1 MKNIPRPGDIFYM
14 AKDKPYQ
21 VITIGIHKETGEKM
35 AVYQALFGDFK
46 TYILPLSKFM
56 NEIHENIAETEI
68 RPDETENNAPFSV
81 TDKNKGENGNI
92 NDALSIEKI
101 NNDELHGDIKADIKA
116 DGTVNGLDKVN
127 AVLLGFLDADT
138 FTKKLEIVTTH
149 IKSIDNRMINDMA
162 ASLDCTIEDGP
173 LEQRLQEL
181 IYCLKQMSR
190 FEDRRLR

>member
-35 AVYQALFGDFK
+35 AVYQALFGNFK

-68 RPDETENNAPFSV
+68 RPDEPENNATFSV

-138 FTKKLEIVTTH
+138 FTKNLRLLPH
-149 IKSIDNRMINDMA
+149 ILNR
-162 ASLDCTIEDGP
+162 
-173 LEQRLQEL
+173 L
-181 IYCLKQMSR
+181 IT
-190 FEDRRLR
+190 E